1 MVYLLGVF
9 ILNHR
14 EFFLLRTLRSQVTEM
29 DNVYCTEKLIQAN
42 QATNMKASNWSE
54 ASNRGNVN
62 LSYSRNIKLLTISDE
77 DSITFFTG
85 FMLKGILNMCIWL
98 LQVEKTKPS
107 NVPVKQI
114 HFFKNFAWFSK
125 KNTQK

>member
-1 MVYLLGVF
+1 
-9 ILNHR
+9 
-14 EFFLLRTLRSQVTEM
+14 M

-42 QATNMKASNWSE
+42 QATNMKPSNWSE
-54 ASNRGNVN
+54 ASNRGNIN

-85 FMLKGILNMCIWL
+85 FMLEGILNMCVWL
-98 LQVEKTKPS
+98 LQAEKTKPSS